1 MPLPVWMAIITGLG
15 IILDAIEEKEDEKKR
30 R

>member
-15 IILDAIEEKEDEKKR
+15 IILDAIEEKEDEKNR
-30 R
+30 M